1 MMAGFVSEGR
11 GLPNTGKSIVQVSTA
26 PAATG
31 SQRRETGRLQVLSGG
46 LAAGSLAFFLSL
58 AALLGLTFE
67 HAMFT
72 RADGIY
78 TGVENNVGDLPFH
91 VQAINSFAQGQNT
104 QIEDPTFAGVR
115 SPIRSWPTTSALFSF
130 VWD

>member
-46 LAAGSLAFFLSL
+46 LAAGAVD
-58 AALLGLTFE
+58 A
-67 HAMFT
+67 
-72 RADGIY
+72 
-78 TGVENNVGDLPFH
+78 
-91 VQAINSFAQGQNT
+91 
-104 QIEDPTFAGVR
+104 
-115 SPIRSWPTTSALFSF
+115 
-130 VWD
+130 